1 MTWLRA
7 RVLFVDDD
15 PSLRELFQASF
26 RAAGYGVSVA
36 KDGFDALAQ
45 MREAVLPDLI
55 LTDLKMPN
63 MSGFEFLSV
72 VRRRFPQIPTIAI
85 SGEFEPAAGQTLS
98 VVVDATPMGVLAD
111 ALLVK
116 PVEFKEL
123 LAKMTELLRDAPLRL
138 ASKQE
143 RAPVWVARKGDYYL
157 LTCTECLRSFSMPA
171 VRSAGILREV
181 RTVECIFC
189 KTPIQ
194 FIFEQAPEAPGLP
207 SIKAT
212 VILCVDDDAPRLG
225 FRQLILEAKG
235 YKVLHATS
243 AEQAMEI
250 FQSNPVDLV
259 VADHLMGRGTGIEL
273 AAALKRLR
281 PTVPVIIFT
290 ASIAPPEGAETADA
304 FICKGGGPRCC

>member
-1 MTWLRA
+1 MTWLHA
-7 RVLFVDDD
+7 RLLFVDDE

-26 RAAGYGVSVA
+26 HAAGYGVRVA
-36 KDGFDALAQ
+36 KDGLDALAQ
-45 MREAVLPDLI
+45 MRGTVLPDLI

-171 VRSAGILREV
+171 VRSAGILREI
-181 RTVECIFC
+181 R
-189 KTPIQ
+189 
-194 FIFEQAPEAPGLP
+194 
-207 SIKAT
+207 
-212 VILCVDDDAPRLG
+212 
-225 FRQLILEAKG
+225 
-235 YKVLHATS
+235 
-243 AEQAMEI
+243 
-250 FQSNPVDLV
+250 
-259 VADHLMGRGTGIEL
+259 
-273 AAALKRLR
+273 
-281 PTVPVIIFT
+281 
-290 ASIAPPEGAETADA
+290 
-304 FICKGGGPRCC
+304 

>member
-26 RAAGYGVSVA
+26 HAAGYGVRVA

-45 MREAVLPDLI
+45 MQGRVLPDLI

-72 VRRRFPQIPTIAI
+72 VRRRFPQIPTIAM
-85 SGEFEPAAGQTLS
+85 SGEFQPAAGEPLS

-116 PVEFKEL
+116 PVEFEAL
-123 LAKMTELLRDAPLRL
+123 LAKIAELLRDAPLRL

-143 RAPVWVARKGDYYL
+143 RAPVWVPRNGDCYI
-157 LTCTECLRSFSMPA
+157 LTCTECFRSFSVPA

-181 RTVECIFC
+181 RT
-189 KTPIQ
+189 
-194 FIFEQAPEAPGLP
+194 
-207 SIKAT
+207 
-212 VILCVDDDAPRLG
+212 
-225 FRQLILEAKG
+225 
-235 YKVLHATS
+235 
-243 AEQAMEI
+243 
-250 FQSNPVDLV
+250 
-259 VADHLMGRGTGIEL
+259 
-273 AAALKRLR
+273 
-281 PTVPVIIFT
+281 
-290 ASIAPPEGAETADA
+290 
-304 FICKGGGPRCC
+304 